1 MPQQLRL
8 WHCSLLIDQSE
19 NFRQGANVM
28 KKVLLLSMP
37 MGALERPSLGLSL
50 LKARLVESG
59 YACDVRYLAFSFAE
73 FIGQQDYQW
82 ICYELPYTAFA
93 GDWTFTQALYGE
105 RYDPDGTYIQDVLR
119 DSWHLSKENIPR
131 NLGIGSR
138 VLISMTI
145 FLKSF

>member
-1 MPQQLRL
+1 
-8 WHCSLLIDQSE
+8 
-19 NFRQGANVM
+19 M

-59 YACDVRYLAFSFAE
+59 CACDVRYLAFSFAE
-73 FIGQQDYQW
+73 FIGQPDYQW

-105 RYDPDGTYIQDVLR
+105 RYDSEGTYIQDVLR
-119 DSWHLSKENIPR
+119 DAWHLSEADIARIAFREPAR
-131 NLGIGSR
+131 
-138 VLISMTI
+138 
-145 FLKSF
+145 FLTHELLLPQRGRKQRGHQFQFAAI